1 MKWDE
6 ILPVLVSIV
15 VIVLVAVLRRQS
27 ELAAAITATMP
38 LNAPLGLWIVYAAAG
53 GERGSVTRFTSGM
66 VVGILPSL
74 GFLLVVWLAARAGMR
89 LAPMIVLGY
98 AAWGIGLGALLLVR
112 RLWAG

>member
-15 VIVLVAVLRRQS
+15 VIVLVALLRRHS
-27 ELAAAITATMP
+27 ELVAAITATMP
-38 LNAPLGLWIVYAAAG
+38 LNAPLGLWIVYAAAE

-74 GFLLVVWLAARAGMR
+74 GFLVVVWLASRAGLR
-89 LAPMIVLGY
+89 LAPMILLGY
-98 AAWGIGLGALLLVR
+98 AAWGIGLGVLFLVR
-112 RLWAG
+112 RLLGA